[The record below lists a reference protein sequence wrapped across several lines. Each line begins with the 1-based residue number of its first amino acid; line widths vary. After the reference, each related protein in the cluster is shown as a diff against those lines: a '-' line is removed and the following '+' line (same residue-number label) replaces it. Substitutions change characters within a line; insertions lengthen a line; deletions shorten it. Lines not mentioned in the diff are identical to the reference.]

1 MQIPVKFVSKLW
13 QIFGFLPVQIS
24 STNRINLYDIAELLL
39 IVVDH
44 MFVKFEDKKGVIRSR
59 KLKMDRE
66 YNG

>member
-24 STNRINLYDIAELLL
+24 STNRINLYDIVELLL
-39 IVVDH
+39 IVVDR

-59 KLKMDRE
+59 K
-66 YNG
+66 